1 VLPAGASTGLWW
13 GLLGVAAFSFTVP
26 FTRVA
31 VGGLSPLF
39 IGSGR
44 AVVAAVLAAG
54 ALAATRPRMP
64 RGRQWARLAVVGAGV
79 VVGFPLLT
87 SYALT
92 TAPASHGAVVIA
104 LLPAATATMAVLRG
118 HERPPV
124 SFWVIA
130 AVGALAAIG
139 FASAQWGG
147 LGQLRWSDLL
157 LFGAVVAA
165 AIGYAEGGLL
175 ARELGAWQTVSWAL
189 VLCAPL
195 MVLLAGVSVA
205 RHAPTADAAQW
216 AAFGYLGVVSMFLGF
231 FAWYR
236 GLAIG
241 PMAQVSQVQLAQPVL
256 SISWAA
262 LLLGEA
268 LTWTTV
274 VGGLVV
280 IACAGAAVRARLG
293 IPWLSRAGEA
303 LATPNSPDPVAAPAA
318 ATPGG
323 D

>member
-1 VLPAGASTGLWW
+1 MTQHSSATLPASLVLPARASVGLWW
-13 GLLGVAAFSFTVP
+13 GLVGVAAFSFTVP

-44 AVVAAVLAAG
+44 AVVAAVLAAV
-54 ALAATRPRMP
+54 ALEATRQRRP
-64 RGRQWARLAVVGAGV
+64 RGRQWTRLAVVGAGV
-79 VVGFPLLT
+79 VIGFPLLT

-130 AVGALAAIG
+130 VVGALAAMG

-189 VLCAPL
+189 VLCSPL
-195 MVLLAGVSVA
+195 MVVLAVLSISHQAPSATGV
-205 RHAPTADAAQW
+205 QW
-216 AAFGYLGVVSMFLGF
+216 AAFAYLGVVSMFLGF
-231 FAWYR
+231 FAWYH

-241 PMAQVSQVQLAQPVL
+241 PMAHVSQVQLVQPVL

-262 LLLGEA
+262 LLLGEE

-280 IACAGAAVRARLG
+280 IACAGAAVRVRLG
-293 IPWLSRAGEA
+293 IPTLPGAGR
-303 LATPNSPDPVAAPAA
+303 
-318 ATPGG
+318 G

>member
-1 VLPAGASTGLWW
+1 MTQHSSATLPRSLALPTSGAAGLGW
-13 GLLGVAAFSFTVP
+13 GLVGVAAFSFTVP

-44 AVVAAVLAAG
+44 AVVAAVLATV
-54 ALAATRPRMP
+54 ALAATRQGMP

-124 SFWVIA
+124 SFWVLA
-130 AVGALAAIG
+130 GVGALAAMG
-139 FASAQWGG
+139 FASAQGGG

-165 AIGYAEGGLL
+165 AVGYAEGGLL

-189 VLCAPL
+189 VLCSPL
-195 MVLLAGVSVA
+195 MVFLTWVSTS
-205 RHAPTADAAQW
+205 HGAPSATGTQW
-216 AAFGYLGVVSMFLGF
+216 AAFAYLGVISMFLGF

-241 PMAQVSQVQLAQPVL
+241 PMAQVSQVQLVQPVL

-262 LLLGEA
+262 VLLGEV

-274 VGGLVV
+274 VGGLAV
-280 IACAGAAVRARLG
+280 IACAGAAVRLRLG
-293 IPWLSRAGEA
+293 IPTR
-303 LATPNSPDPVAAPAA
+303 LAA
-318 ATPGG
+318 GG